1 MLDFDK
7 VLEEIA
13 ALDEA
18 DVARPI
24 DVRGRKLDVRNGL
37 YWLLQDAQEALVQ
50 VAARPLPES
59 RRILALAQRA
69 FGDLRGMLAGLP
81 ADLLDRAPRD
91 GEWSIREVLAHV
103 IAIEQRYALQ
113 TAYAAER
120 ADSDPMRLPD
130 NRLPPNTKTTIEGD
144 IRQIIRQVAAART
157 ESDKMLGDLPPA
169 AMTRPAVWVQ
179 YEIDVRF
186 RMHRIGAHVAEHAI
200 QCDKTLTE
208 LGWKATEGRRIA
220 RLLAATVGEIEGL
233 GGHAEARGI
242 EHRIAEALP
251 AFVAA

>member
-1 MLDFDK
+1 
-7 VLEEIA
+7 
-13 ALDEA
+13 
-18 DVARPI
+18 
-24 DVRGRKLDVRNGL
+24 
-37 YWLLQDAQEALVQ
+37 
-50 VAARPLPES
+50 
-59 RRILALAQRA
+59 
-69 FGDLRGMLAGLP
+69 MLAGLP